1 MTDFLINSLLADD
14 HVPETEISGRID
26 ALKIQMGRAGMDG
39 VFLTHRPDYYYF
51 SGTAQDA
58 WLYVPLSNDPIMF
71 VRRYLPR
78 AVGESPLPNI
88 VPVRS
93 VTKIPDMIRDSHG
106 RLPGKM
112 GLAYDLVP
120 VRDFRFYQ
128 SLFPGT
134 EFQDA
139 TPLIEACRSIKSGF
153 EISRMEEIAGI
164 SHKVFQFI
172 QANLTPGVR
181 ETDFAGQISAFARTL
196 GHAGRIQMRHYRAE
210 GFPFHLTSG
219 EAGGLPGALDSPV
232 CGIGP
237 CTAYP
242 FGAGP
247 KQVRENEPILM
258 DFATMVKG
266 YHMDETRMF
275 VLGKM
280 DKAAEDAGQAAIDI
294 LMGIQAAMRPGVPVK
309 KIFQASVA
317 LAGKMGFEDQFL
329 GVPGLKSRFVGH
341 GIGVELVENPVLAA
355 GRDQKLAPGM
365 VFAVEPKFIFRGQ
378 FAAGIESVILVT
390 ETGSRFLS
398 KTPHKIFRI

>member
-1 MTDFLINSLLADD
+1 MIDTLLPDD
-14 HVPETEISGRID
+14 HIPETEILRRID
-26 ALKIQMGRAGMDG
+26 FLKIHMARSGMDG
-39 VFLTHRPDYYYF
+39 AFLTHRPDYYYF
-51 SGTAQDA
+51 SGTGQDA
-58 WLYVPLSNDPIMF
+58 WLYVSLDRAPMVF
-71 VRRYLPR
+71 VKRYLPR
-78 AVGESPLPNI
+78 AVMESPLTNM

-93 VTKIPDMIRDSHG
+93 VTEIPDIIRDSHG

-128 SLFPGT
+128 SLFFGT
-134 EFQDA
+134 QFMDA
-139 TPLIEACRSIKSGF
+139 TPLIEACRSVKSEF
-153 EISRMEEIAGI
+153 EIKRMEEIAGI
-164 SHKVFQFI
+164 SQKVFQFI
-172 QANLTPGVR
+172 EANLTAGVR
-181 ETDFAGQISAFARTL
+181 ETDFAGQISAFARTQ
-196 GHAGRIQMRHYRAE
+196 GHSGRIQMRHYRSE

-219 EAGGLPGALDSPV
+219 ESGGLPGALDSPV
-232 CGIGP
+232 CGTGP

-247 KQVRENEPILM
+247 KQIRENEPILM

-280 DKAAEDAGQAAIDI
+280 DKVAEDAGRAAIDI
-294 LMGIQAAMRPGVPVK
+294 LMGIQEAMTPGTPIK
-309 KIFQASVA
+309 SIFQASVV
-317 LAGKMGFEDQFL
+317 LAGKTGFADQYL
-329 GVPGLKSRFVGH
+329 GIPGLKSRFVGH
-341 GIGVELVENPVLAA
+341 GIGVELVENPVLSKGRA
-355 GRDQKLAPGM
+355 GELVPGM
-365 VFAVEPKFIFRGQ
+365 VFAVEPKFIFKDR